1 MHLPDQ
7 APALLRDGYLFA
19 GRLRDRL
26 PDDADPDAIQMRLL
40 GRPALLVRGP
50 DAVRFFTDTTVVR
63 RHGALPG
70 VVANVLFCQAAV
82 HGLDDAEH
90 LQRKAMFLAIING
103 TAVHRLV
110 ASVDDAWR
118 NQLAQWERDG
128 GGSVYD
134 SAVHV
139 FGRSVLAWAGVPA
152 TPTQAQ
158 AVVRDLATIVDG
170 FGVLGPAH
178 LRARRARHCTDTWA
192 TRVISQTRAGVPEA
206 DRDSPLTTVAGWP
219 DEHGELLPAHTAAVE
234 LQNLLRPTVAVARFA
249 AFTALALHQH
259 PQWRERLRVEATAG
273 TGAGIP
279 GAQAMAFAREVRRV
293 TPFVPILGA
302 IAREA
307 VTWRGHRLQAG
318 TRLLLDVYGTD
329 LDLRAWQDA
338 ERFRPERFLPGQTHD
353 IDALVPQGGG
363 EVAAGHRCPG
373 EDIALGL
380 IAVTA
385 TVLSRADWELPAQ
398 DLTVN
403 MRRMPTMPA
412 SAVRLAN
419 VRSS

>member
-26 PDDADPDAIQMRLL
+26 PDDADPDAIRMRLL

-50 DAVRFFTDTTVVR
+50 DAVRFFTDTAVVR

-70 VVANVLFCQAAV
+70 VVASVLFGQGAV

-90 LQRKAMFLAIING
+90 LQRKAMFVTIIDAA
-103 TAVHRLV
+103 AVHRLV

-118 NQLAQWERDG
+118 DQLAEWERDG
-128 GGSVYD
+128 AGSVYD
-134 SAVHV
+134 GAVHV
-139 FGRSVLAWAGVPA
+139 FGRSVLGWAGVPA

-158 AVVRDLATIVDG
+158 AVARDLATIVDG

-178 LRARRARHCTDTWA
+178 LKARRARHRSDTWA
-192 TRVISQTRAGVPEA
+192 TRLISQARTGVPEA
-206 DRDSPLTTVAGWP
+206 DRDSPLATVAGWR
-219 DEHGELLPAHTAAVE
+219 DVHGELLPVHTAAVE

-259 PQWRERLRVEATAG
+259 PRWRERLAVEDTAG
-273 TGAGIP
+273 TGAGMP
-279 GAQAMAFAREVRRV
+279 GALAMAFAQEVRRV
-293 TPFVPILGA
+293 SPFVPMLGA
-302 IAREA
+302 LTREDL
-307 VTWRGHRLQAG
+307 TWRGHQLNAG
-318 TRLLLDVYGTD
+318 TRLLLDVYGTN
-329 LDLRAWQDA
+329 LDPRAWPDA
-338 ERFRPERFLPGQTHD
+338 PRFLPERFLPGQTHD
-353 IDALVPQGGG
+353 PDALVPQGGG
-363 EVAAGHRCPG
+363 EVAVGHRCPG

-385 TVLSRADWELPAQ
+385 TALSRAEWELPAQ

-403 MRRMPTMPA
+403 LRRMPTMPA
-412 SAVRLAN
+412 SGVRLAN
-419 VRSS
+419 VHSR